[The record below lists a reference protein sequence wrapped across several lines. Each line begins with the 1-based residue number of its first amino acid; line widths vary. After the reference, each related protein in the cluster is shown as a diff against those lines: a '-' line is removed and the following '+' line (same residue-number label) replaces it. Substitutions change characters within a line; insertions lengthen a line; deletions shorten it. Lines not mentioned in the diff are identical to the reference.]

1 MVHPECRE
9 KWEGTETEERV
20 LKDMTNE
27 KGEEYEYGDRRQELV
42 FIGMSLKYETIQKV
56 LDECLLTDDEMKLG
70 PEKWFE
76 TMESEDKLK
85 LSLDVSDTEDEDEEN
100 GSDDIEDDENE
111 GDNEENER

>member
-70 PEKWFE
+70 PEKW
-76 TMESEDKLK
+76 MEKFGEDAPLRLFLVEEEDGNFLLELFTWFSFPY
-85 LSLDVSDTEDEDEEN
+85 LSIST
-100 GSDDIEDDENE
+100 I
-111 GDNEENER
+111 